1 MTVRARRGSS
11 TVIPLRLCCRALR
24 MTTRSGDEGITCKDS
39 GWASPNVISAHM
51 ALALT
56 PRLLR
61 RGLELFALISLAG
74 VAGLLLY
81 GNNLPAFA
89 AALLG
94 LRWRWL
100 LLGLALA
107 SMDWFGGGTRLWV
120 VARHVHPGVR
130 WRDMVLAGG
139 MSAWGA
145 YLTPFQTGAGP
156 MMMWTMRR
164 GGVRLPEA
172 MTSTFMTFVATV
184 AFFALA
190 GPLAISMGAGRSLA
204 EHNVVLGITY
214 YGLFRASLTIF
225 GILGVLMLI
234 AIIFPVWLR
243 DAVHWLATRAQRKSR
258 RIAARIEHL
267 REGIDRAHECL
278 VAFGSPKGWLALL
291 WAVLLSGPSHANK
304 LLAGY
309 VALRT
314 LGLHT
319 KFVDI
324 LLLQTFITFLLYFA
338 PTPGSSGL
346 AELLSA
352 AVMQIYVQPSE
363 LPTYTL
369 IWRFINSYA
378 TVIVGSLLFWRWLK
392 RGFVGREE
400 PVVAGGDSG

>member
-1 MTVRARRGSS
+1 
-11 TVIPLRLCCRALR
+11 
-24 MTTRSGDEGITCKDS
+24 
-39 GWASPNVISAHM
+39 M

-61 RGLELFALISLAG
+61 RGLELFAVISLAG
-74 VAGLLLY
+74 VIVVLAVY
-81 GNNLPAFA
+81 GENVQAVGG
-89 AALLG
+89 ALLHLHWGWLVVG
-94 LRWRWL
+94 L
-100 LLGLALA
+100 GLA
-107 SMDWFGGGTRLWV
+107 SMDWIGGGSRLWV

-130 WRDMVLAGG
+130 LKDMIIAGG
-139 MSAWGA
+139 MSAWAA
-145 YLTPFQTGAGP
+145 YLTPFQSGAGP
-156 MMMWTMRR
+156 TMMWVMRR
-164 GGVRLPEA
+164 AGVRLPEA

-184 AFFALA
+184 AFFALT
-190 GPLAISMGAGRSLA
+190 GPLAIYMGAGRSLA

-214 YGLFRASLTIF
+214 YDLFRTSLPIF
-225 GILGVLMLI
+225 GILGVLMLV
-234 AIIFPVWLR
+234 AMIFPVWLR
-243 DAVHWLATRAQRKSR
+243 DAVHWLATRAERKSGR
-258 RIAARIEHL
+258 VAARIEQL

-278 VAFGSPKGWLALL
+278 VAFGTPRGWLALL

-319 KFVDI
+319 NFVDI

-352 AVMQIYVQPSE
+352 AVMQIYVPPAD

-369 IWRFINSYA
+369 VWRFINSYA
-378 TVIVGSLLFWRWLK
+378 TVIVGSLLF
-392 RGFVGREE
+392 
-400 PVVAGGDSG
+400 

>member
-1 MTVRARRGSS
+1 M
-11 TVIPLRLCCRALR
+11 P
-24 MTTRSGDEGITCKDS
+24 
-39 GWASPNVISAHM
+39 
-51 ALALT
+51 LALT

-61 RGLELFALISLAG
+61 RGLELFAVISCLGVIVVLVFFGQDLGAFLGGLTHLHLVWLII
-74 VAGLLLY
+74 
-81 GNNLPAFA
+81 
-89 AALLG
+89 
-94 LRWRWL
+94 
-100 LLGLALA
+100 GLALA
-107 SMDWFGGGTRLWV
+107 SMDWFGGGTRLWI

-130 WRDMVLAGG
+130 WRDMVIAGG
-139 MSAWGA
+139 MSAWAA

-156 MMMWTMRR
+156 TMMWVMRR
-164 GGVRLPEA
+164 AGVRLPEA

-190 GPLAISMGAGRSLA
+190 GPLAIYLGAGKSLA
-204 EHNVVLGITY
+204 EHNVVLGI
-214 YGLFRASLTIF
+214 
-225 GILGVLMLI
+225 LMLV
-234 AIIFPVWLR
+234 AMVFPVWLR
-243 DAVHWLATRAQRKSR
+243 DAVHWLATRLERKSR
-258 RIAARIEHL
+258 RVAARIEQL
-267 REGIDRAHECL
+267 REGIDRAHDCL
-278 VAFGSPKGWLALL
+278 VAFGSPKGWLALF

-319 KFVDI
+319 NFVDI

-352 AVMQIYVQPSE
+352 AVMQIYVQPPE

-378 TVIVGSLLFWRWLK
+378 TVIVGSLLFWHWLK
-392 RGFVGREE
+392 RGMVGRVES
-400 PVVAGGDSG
+400 VAAEGVDP